1 MMPVSRPRKP
11 KARRNTPAKH
21 PWAEI
26 EALYVQGEDIQ
37 KPGPDGKAEPIHEW
51 PSQSHLAER
60 YNLRLDSISRRLAL
74 KDKDG
79 ETAHDRKEAF
89 KKALA
94 CQVDAKL
101 AEELAGMEVNFRM
114 ATMKIAQA
122 GLIQAGKMLTRPV
135 GSEALTRLMTAA
147 KRAQEMGLVAL
158 DRPANGPSGENQ
170 GTDDWTIM
178 RQIRQGA
185 RPVPKIIEGEVLTLR
200 GGK

>member
-1 MMPVSRPRKP
+1 MMPVSRSRKKP
-11 KARRNTPAKH
+11 KPTKH

-26 EALYVQGEDIQ
+26 EALYVQGEDIE
-37 KPGPDGKAEPIHEW
+37 KPGKDGKAESVHEW
-51 PSQSHLAER
+51 PSQSYLAER
-60 YNLRLDSISRRLAL
+60 YKLRLDSLSRRLAL

-79 ETAHDRKEAF
+79 KTAHDRKEAF
-89 KKALA
+89 KKDLA
-94 CQVDAKL
+94 CRVDAKL
-101 AEELAGMEVNFRM
+101 AEELAATEVVFRM

-122 GLIQAGKMLTRPV
+122 GLIQAGKMLARPV

-147 KRAQEMGLVAL
+147 KRAQEIGMVAL

-170 GTDDWTIM
+170 GTDDWTLM

-185 RPVPKIIEGEVLTLR
+185 RPVPKLVEGEVLDALG